1 MEVSHERQQNQKN
14 LCQIIRRGV
23 RFRTTK
29 NVRDQV
35 QNMSH
40 FIRKMLL
47 TGAIYEVDMTPFWE
61 ITKFIS
67 SISANINQI
76 AYRVNKNHGELYKE
90 DFEEM
95 RKEINDLWQLHRST
109 VFQALKSEP

>member
-1 MEVSHERQQNQKN
+1 MKDSRTKR
-14 LCQIIRRGV
+14 IFV
-23 RFRTTK
+23 RLSEEEYDFVQRKMSETK
-29 NVRDQV
+29 CK
-35 QNMSH
+35 NMSH

>member
-1 MEVSHERQQNQKN
+1 MKEGRKVNIN
-14 LCQIIRRGV
+14 V
-23 RFRTTK
+23 RFTEEEYKFIKAKMAQTK
-29 NVRDQV
+29 CKNISNFV
-35 QNMSH
+35 
-40 FIRKMLL
+40 RKMLL

>member
-1 MEVSHERQQNQKN
+1 
-14 LCQIIRRGV
+14 
-23 RFRTTK
+23 
-29 NVRDQV
+29 
-35 QNMSH
+35 
-40 FIRKMLL
+40 MLL